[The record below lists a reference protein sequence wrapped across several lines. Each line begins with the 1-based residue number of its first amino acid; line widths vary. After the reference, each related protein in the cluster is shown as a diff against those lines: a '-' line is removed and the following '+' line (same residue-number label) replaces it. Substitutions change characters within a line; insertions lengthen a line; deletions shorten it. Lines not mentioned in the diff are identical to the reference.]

1 MRTTIL
7 ALLGVA
13 VMATA
18 TIQLASARER
28 HHVRKAERA
37 PASNSLSTRSSNA
50 DLLPAPW
57 GGEPDWH
64 RYPGH

>member
-7 ALLGVA
+7 TLLGVA
-13 VMATA
+13 LMAAA
-18 TIQLASARER
+18 TFQVASARER
-28 HHVRKAERA
+28 HHVRRAERA
-37 PASNSLSTRSSNA
+37 PASSSQPVRGSNA
-50 DLLPAPW
+50 ELLPAPW

>member
-7 ALLGVA
+7 ALLGVTL
-13 VMATA
+13 MATA
-18 TIQLASARER
+18 TFQVASAKER

-37 PASNSLSTRSSNA
+37 PASSSLSVRGSDAN
-50 DLLPAPW
+50 LLPVQW
-57 GGEPDWH
+57 GEPDHH